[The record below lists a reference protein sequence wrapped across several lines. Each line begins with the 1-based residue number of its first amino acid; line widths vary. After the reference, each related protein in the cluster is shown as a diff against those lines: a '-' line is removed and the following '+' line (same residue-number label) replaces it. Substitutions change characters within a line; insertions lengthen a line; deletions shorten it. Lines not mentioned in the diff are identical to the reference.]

1 MKTIWLRLISLAAA
15 LIILVPLN
23 VLAAPAP
30 GETISGTGTIEFQ
43 EIEGGFYGLIMDDG
57 TKLLPV
63 NLTDEFKIN
72 GTYVLI
78 EATATQSQESIYMW
92 GTLVELDSIELVNQ
106 SCTSC
111 ATYWWAYMIIAV
123 VLAAIIFF
131 GIRRSLKSGGGQ
143 NDEEKE
149 K

>member
-15 LIILVPLN
+15 LIILVPLS

-72 GTYVLI
+72 GTYVYI
-78 EATATQSQESIYMW
+78 EATATQNQESIYMW
-92 GTLVELDSIELVNQ
+92 GTLVQLDSIELVNQ

-111 ATYWWAYMIIAV
+111 STYWWAYMIIAIL
-123 VLAAIIFF
+123 LAMFIFF
-131 GIRRSLKSGGGQ
+131 GIRRSLRGQ
-143 NDEEKE
+143 EGKDVRK
-149 K
+149 KKK